1 MGILAFLGMPKN
13 TQESSPKLLFAPTQ
27 HAIDRGS
34 GVHFPVTKL
43 GQQLF
48 ILEEAKS
55 TTRTA

>member
-1 MGILAFLGMPKN
+1 MPKN